1 MSNRIAISV
10 QNLSKT
16 YRLGMIG
23 SGTLQEDFERLWAR
37 MLRRPDPLV
46 KIGQER
52 HARQAGQ
59 HFWALDDV
67 SFDVEQGGV
76 LGIIGR
82 NGAGKST
89 LLKILSQVTAPSSGQ
104 IKVRG
109 RIASL
114 LEVGTG
120 FHPEL
125 TGRENIFLNGAILG
139 MTKAEIRRKL
149 DEIIAFSGV
158 EQFIDTP
165 VKRYSS
171 GMYVRLAFAVATHLE
186 PEILVVDEVLAV
198 GDAEF
203 QAKCLGKMDEVSR
216 QEGRTVLFVSHNM
229 QAVSALTKRAV
240 LLVNGRV
247 AMEGPSSEAIATYLG
262 RTADSPL
269 QYTAPAVGHGPTIT
283 RVSLA
288 TSLAGNIQYHGE
300 PMTIEC
306 EINVPQ
312 PLDGARFELTACDEQ
327 HRKIMYLWLYD
338 GRETPIFRQP
348 GRYVVRCRIPKL
360 HLYAGLYTVLV
371 VLAERYG
378 SPIFRQVEGVC
389 PFEVMMDRTRD
400 GGWVHDE
407 ATYVEDAE
415 WKLERDGR
423 PLEATSAPAV

>member
-1 MSNRIAISV
+1 MSTPIAISV
-10 QNLSKT
+10 EDVSKT
-16 YRLGMIG
+16 YRLGTIG
-23 SGTLQEDFERLWAR
+23 SASLQEDVERFWAK
-37 MLRRPDPLV
+37 LRGRPDPLV
-46 KIGQER
+46 KIGQEP
-52 HARQAGQ
+52 HGRQVGQ
-59 HFWALDDV
+59 HFWALDKV
-67 SFDVEQGGV
+67 SFDVEQGQV

-89 LLKILSQVTAPSSGQ
+89 LLKILSQVTAPTSGQ

-171 GMYVRLAFAVATHLE
+171 GMYVRLAFAVAAHLE

-229 QAVSALTKRAV
+229 DAVLTLTKRSV
-240 LLVNGRV
+240 LLADGRV
-247 AMEGPSSEAIATYLG
+247 VMAGE
-262 RTADSPL
+262 TADVVARYLAGASGNALEYRGQPSGIEPSIVRV
-269 QYTAPAVGHGPTIT
+269 TVG
-283 RVSLA
+283 
-288 TSLAGNIQYHGE
+288 TSLVSNLQYHGDE
-300 PMTIEC
+300 MLVEC
-306 EINVPQ
+306 EIDIPRGME
-312 PLDGARFELTACDEQ
+312 GARLEIVMCD
-327 HRKIMYLWLYD
+327 RRDRRTMYLWRYD
-338 GRETPIFRQP
+338 TPEAPMLRDVGRH
-348 GRYVVRCRIPKL
+348 VVQCRIPQL
-360 HLYAGLYTVLV
+360 RLAAGRYTVSVSLSG
-371 VLAERYG
+371 RYG
-378 SPIFRQVEGVC
+378 SGWSREIERVC
-389 PFEVMMDRTRD
+389 PFEVLMRQTRD
-400 GGWVHDE
+400 GGWNWVDSSFIE
-407 ATYVEDAE
+407 EVE
-415 WKLERDGR
+415 WSFQ
-423 PLEATSAPAV
+423 TT

>member
-67 SFDVEQGGV
+67 SFEVEEGGV

-171 GMYVRLAFAVATHLE
+171 GMYVRLAFAVAAHLE

-229 QAVSALTKRAV
+229 DAVATLTKNSV
-240 LLVNGRV
+240 LLAGGRV
-247 AMEGPSSEAIATYLG
+247 AMYGETPDVVAAYLSAGVAGPMVYDAQA
-262 RTADSPL
+262 
-269 QYTAPAVGHGPTIT
+269 HGEMPSVV
-283 RVSLA
+283 RVELT
-288 TSLAGNIQYHGE
+288 TSLPGNVQRHGE
-300 PMTIEC
+300 PLKIVCDVDLPIASNGT
-306 EINVPQ
+306 
-312 PLDGARFELTACDEQ
+312 RFEIVACDERG
-327 HRKIMYLWLYD
+327 RKVLHLWRYD
-338 GRETPIFRQP
+338 LPDSPFLRLP
-348 GRYVVRCRIPKL
+348 GRYRITCAIPVL
-360 HLYAGLYTVLV
+360 HLYAGRYTLLIH
-371 VLAERYG
+371 LAERSG
-378 SPIFRQVEGVC
+378 GRLFVQLDSLC
-389 PFEVMMDRTRD
+389 PFQVIMPQPRD
-400 GGWVHDE
+400 GGWGTDE
-407 ATYVEDAE
+407 GVYIESADWQVE
-415 WKLERDGR
+415 
-423 PLEATSAPAV
+423 PS